1 MCSPVKNGRDTD
13 ENAAGEG
20 PSGNSPAATV
30 ESIFDNLVL
39 GKSCTETAMSVEQS
53 SDRAVSVLSVR
64 ALEEQKRIVTDP

>member
-1 MCSPVKNGRDTD
+1 MKRRL
-13 ENAAGEG
+13 GEG
-20 PSGNSPAATV
+20 PSGTSLIARV
-30 ESIFDNLVL
+30 ELIFDNSVL